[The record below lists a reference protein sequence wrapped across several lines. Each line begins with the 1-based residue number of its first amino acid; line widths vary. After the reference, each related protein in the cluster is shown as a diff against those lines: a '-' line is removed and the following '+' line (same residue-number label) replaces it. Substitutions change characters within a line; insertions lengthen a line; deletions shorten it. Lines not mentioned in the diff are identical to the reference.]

1 MNLYYRIIFYFSSI
15 SIIFSGTISFITIS
29 TYNYEK
35 HQSFFYDNFIVF
47 LFGNVSSVILLIFLL
62 LAIRPYYFYPHE
74 RHSAFNRRKI
84 YFILLQIVFNL
95 LNFMISVFFIR
106 TYIIIVKLGLLHL
119 FKTNLYFFISWITL
133 ILLILNTFF
142 ANLLIYLLFLRYEPS
157 DRLVYL

>member
-1 MNLYYRIIFYFSSI
+1 MNLYYRIIFSFSSI

-62 LAIRPYYFYPHE
+62 LAIRPYYFYPRE

-157 DRLVYL
+157 DRWVYL